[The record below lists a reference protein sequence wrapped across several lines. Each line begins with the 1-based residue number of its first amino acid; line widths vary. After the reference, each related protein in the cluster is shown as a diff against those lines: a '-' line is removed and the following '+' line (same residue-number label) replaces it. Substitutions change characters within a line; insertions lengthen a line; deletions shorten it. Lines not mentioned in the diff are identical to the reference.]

1 MTPETTRDVM
11 SSQNEAADGER
22 RELLMLVSASKM
34 PFLIGGTHALREY
47 TDNTRRTKD
56 LDLFVRPGDV
66 LHVLELCKEHGF
78 HVELPFP
85 HWLGKVHRR
94 GQLTDVIFGSGNGIA
109 IVDDSWFTHARCG
122 EVLGVPVRLCPPE
135 EMIWSKAFVQERERF
150 DGADVLHL
158 LRALGASLDWP
169 RLLQRFDSHPH
180 VLLAHLVMFDFVYPD
195 QHHQVPNWV
204 IEELMPRFLRARA
217 ERAVPIC
224 NGTLLSR
231 EQYLDDVEKWGYW
244 DGRLEPVGRM
254 TQEEI
259 DIWTAAIDEKP

>member
-1 MTPETTRDVM
+1 MTPDTASDLTCTRD
-11 SSQNEAADGER
+11 EAEDSGR
-22 RELLMLVSASKM
+22 RELLTLVSSSNL
-34 PFLIGGTHALREY
+34 PFLVGGTHALRQY

-56 LDLFVRPGDV
+56 LDLFILPRDVVRV
-66 LHVLELCKEHGF
+66 LDLFGAHGF
-78 HVELPFP
+78 RVELPFP
-85 HWLGKVHRR
+85 HWLGKIHR
-94 GQLTDVIFGSGNGIA
+94 GDQVTDVIFSSGNGVA
-109 IVDDSWFTHARCG
+109 TVDESWFAHARYGDVC
-122 EVLGVPVRLCPPE
+122 GVPVRLCPPE

-158 LRALGASLDWP
+158 LRFLGGSLDWK
-169 RLLQRFDSHPH
+169 RLLQRFEGYSH

-195 QHHQVPNWV
+195 QRHQVPDWV
-204 IEELMPRFLRARA
+204 IGDLMPRFLRARS

-231 EQYLDDVEKWGYW
+231 EQYLDDVEKAGYW

-259 DIWTAAIDEKP
+259 DIWTAGIEEKP